1 MSGAQ
6 IRLWPELPKAR
17 IHPNI
22 YGHFAEHLGRCIYEG
37 LWAGPKSRIPNE
49 QGIRLDVLA
58 ALKHL
63 RIPVLRWPGGCF
75 ADDYHWR
82 NGIGSN
88 RPGTVNIWWQQGEPN
103 EFGTDEF
110 MRFCQVSGCAPY
122 ICCNVGS
129 GTPQEAREWL
139 EYCNFGGDTTLTQQR
154 AANGN
159 PAPYEV
165 KYWGVG
171 NENWGCG
178 GRFRPQ
184 DYAKEYVRFAAYLK
198 ALDSRIE
205 LAACGTHFGD
215 YKNPVLNAWNHDFCQ
230 EMVHADLID
239 HIALHRYFNRGKGTT
254 FSDGEFQALFA
265 DVVTLEKDLELT
277 EAVLTYFY
285 PDKFVGIIV
294 DEWGM
299 WHPEAT
305 VDNGLEQDHTLRDAL
320 LAGAVLNCFNR
331 WAHRVTMANIA
342 QTINVLQCMAM
353 TDGAKMFLTPTYHV
367 FEMMRPHMG
376 AELLTQAVECPS
388 FEAHPIGLNNKHT
401 VPLLSVSAS
410 RTGGKILLSVVNQSL
425 TNDIETSIRLSEGKI
440 ETASGRILTA
450 KDPREHNT
458 FKNPKAVEP
467 RRIKTEPV
475 KGELTHVFPRH
486 SLTVLSLNL
495 E

>member
-1 MSGAQ
+1 MSEAFL
-6 IRLWPELPKAR
+6 RLWPELPKAR
-17 IHPNI
+17 IQPAI

-37 LWAGPKSRIPNE
+37 LWTGPKSRIPNE
-49 QGIRLDVLA
+49 HGLRLDVLA
-58 ALKHL
+58 AVKHL

-82 NGIGSN
+82 DGVGGN
-88 RPGTVNIWWQQGEPN
+88 RPVTANIWWRQGETN

-110 MRFCQVSGCAPY
+110 LRFCEASGCAPY
-122 ICCNVGS
+122 LCCNVGS

-139 EYCNFGGDTTLTQQR
+139 EYCTFGGDTTLTRQR
-154 AANGN
+154 AANGH
-159 PAPYEV
+159 PEPYEV

-184 DYAKEYVRFAAYLK
+184 DYAKEYVRFATYLK
-198 ALDSRIE
+198 ALEPSIQ
-205 LAACGTHFGD
+205 LVACGTHYGD

-230 EMVHADLID
+230 EMHHADLLD
-239 HIALHRYFNRGKGTT
+239 HISLHRYFSRGTGTQ
-254 FSDGEFQALFA
+254 FSDSEFQSLFA
-265 DVVTLEKDLELT
+265 DVLTLEQDLELT
-277 EAVLTYFY
+277 ETVLKYFY
-285 PDKFVGIIV
+285 PNKHVGIIV

-331 WAHRVTMANIA
+331 RAHRVTMANLA
-342 QTINVLQCMAM
+342 QTVNVLQCLAM

-367 FEMMRPHMG
+367 FDMMRPHMG
-376 AELLTQAVECPS
+376 AELLTQAVECPAY
-388 FEAHPIGLNNKHT
+388 EAHPIGMREKRN
-401 VPLLSVSAS
+401 VPVLSVSAS
-410 RTGGKILLSVVNQSL
+410 RAGTKILVSVVNQSL
-425 TNDIETSIRLSEGKI
+425 NDDIETLIQVRDAKI
-440 ETASGRILTA
+440 GAVSGRILTA

-467 RRIKTEPV
+467 KRIKAEPL
-475 KGELTHVFPRH
+475 KGELTHVFPRY
-486 SLTVLSLNL
+486 SLTVLSLAL